1 MTEEIGLKEKEI
13 ELLLAVA
20 ERDKKDKNTP
30 PSDSLDQESESRL
43 SHLIES
49 PFFKAYNLDEKDI
62 KIIAVLF
69 KSLFD
74 SKDGLKTTEVLKA
87 IDLNTHAAFL
97 ELKRVIRL
105 KDLGIL
111 EPTGG
116 HYDDNVELLRSSIR
130 LSSSFIGKLYQPDND
145 SSQNNLEPY
154 KDNFEYLAEQFERI
168 RILKEI
174 SGHNEKN
181 FRTSTVKEK
190 EDNIE
195 TLEKR
200 IQERLDLTDRV
211 FPFEEFKR
219 KKNLSRIEELAILAL
234 LEKEVVY
241 DKHYEIEDLIHFVS
255 TTPYEKLLNKG
266 LFKEEGRLIRD
277 NIVEIRSIRGLFLE
291 EKHIEINKSLKAKLL
306 GEKKRRSR
314 LKLKNDFFEI
324 IKPSISLDNVILHP
338 NTHEKLNLAI
348 ETIHG
353 ETLHTLRE
361 WGIHE
366 NKADK
371 KNNQPV
377 TLLFYGPPGTGK
389 TLTAHSIAYTL
400 ERELLTLDCSKILSK
415 WAGESEQNTRKLF
428 DRYREL
434 SKNFKN
440 HPVLLLNEA
449 DQFLH
454 RRINA
459 ERSTDHMYNQMQNI
473 FLEQLER
480 FDGILIATTNLVD
493 NLDPAFSRRFHH
505 KIEFR
510 RPGPEERMKLW
521 QVHIP
526 EKIPLSKNIDLK
538 LLADNYDLSGGQI
551 STIIRNA
558 VTRAAMRGDMLCQE
572 DLISACEDEISGNFD
587 EKARGHIGFKN

>member
-1 MTEEIGLKEKEI
+1 MTEDIGLKENEI

-20 ERDKKDKNTP
+20 EKDKKDKNT

-43 SHLIES
+43 SYLIES

-74 SKDGLKTTEVLKA
+74 SKDGVKTTEILKV
-87 IDLNTHAAFL
+87 IGNNTHAAFL

-116 HYDDNVELLRSSIR
+116 HCDDNVELFRSSIR
-130 LSSSFIGKLYQPDND
+130 LSNSFIGKLYQPDED
-145 SSQNNLEPY
+145 SSQNNIEPY
-154 KDNFEYLAEQFERI
+154 KNNFEYLAEQFERI

-174 SGHNEKN
+174 SGHIEKSC
-181 FRTSTVKEK
+181 RTNSIKEK
-190 EDNIE
+190 EDNLK

-219 KKNLSRIEELAILAL
+219 KKNLSRTEELVILAS

-241 DKHYEIEDLIHFVS
+241 DKHYEIEDLVNIIS
-255 TTPYEKLLNKG
+255 TTPYEKLTNKG
-266 LFKEEGRLIRD
+266 LLKEEGRLIRD
-277 NIVEIRSIRGLFLE
+277 HIVEIRSIRGLFLE
-291 EKHIEINKSLKAKLL
+291 EKRIDLNEGLKARLL
-306 GEKKRRSR
+306 GEKKRRSQF
-314 LKLKNDFFEI
+314 KLKDDFFEI

-338 NTHEKLNLAI
+338 NTYEKLNVAI
-348 ETIHG
+348 ETFHG
-353 ETLHTLRE
+353 ETPHTLME
-361 WGIHE
+361 WGIHG

-371 KNNQPV
+371 KYNQPI

-389 TLTAHSIAYTL
+389 TLTAHSIACTL

-428 DRYREL
+428 DRYKEI
-434 SKNFKN
+434 SKHFKN
-440 HPVLLLNEA
+440 PPVLLLNEA

-473 FLEQLER
+473 FLEQLEG
-480 FDGILIATTNLVD
+480 FNGVLIATTNLVE

-510 RPGPEERMKLW
+510 RPGPEERFKLW
-521 QVHIP
+521 KVHVP
-526 EKIPLSKNIDLK
+526 EKIPLSDDIDFLY
-538 LLADNYDLSGGQI
+538 LSTYYDLSGGQI
-551 STIIRNA
+551 SLIVKNA
-558 VTRAAMRGDMLCQE
+558 ITRAAMRGDRLCQD
-572 DLISACEDEISGNFD
+572 DLIRACEDEVSGNFD
-587 EKARGHIGFKN
+587 EKARGHIGFKD